1 MKNVI
6 CIPARM
12 ESTRFWG
19 KPMADARGKPL
30 IAWAVDAARQSK
42 LADAVWVVTD
52 SAEIAAWCGEY
63 GVQYCFSP
71 IPAANGTDRIAAFL
85 LHQKME
91 RTAGFT
97 DIQKVV
103 NLQSDDPE
111 VTGDVLD
118 SLILAIDSKM
128 DKFVEAR
135 AATAI
140 FEIPPAM
147 SPSDPNLVKAVAR
160 FGFAHWFTRLP
171 VPGAFGHAGVYG
183 YSWQSL
189 MRYHTGP
196 RHLETLES
204 LEQMRIIEM
213 GGEIATIQTKPVR
226 SINTPEDLARW
237 NADVGTAAKNA
248 EPG

>member
-30 IAWAVDAARQSK
+30 IAWAIDAARQSK

-52 SAEIAAWCGEY
+52 SAEITFWCSEY
-63 GVQYCFSP
+63 GVSRRFQPVF
-71 IPAANGTDRIAAFL
+71 ADNGTDRVAAFL
-85 LHQKME
+85 TYDYL
-91 RTAGFT
+91 AGVPG
-97 DIQKVV
+97 INKIKKIVC
-103 NLQSDDPE
+103 LQCDEPE
-111 VTGDVLD
+111 VTGDLLD
-118 SLILAIDSKM
+118 SVFMAIDPEV
-128 DKFVEAR
+128 DPNVEMR
-135 AATAI
+135 AATAV
-140 FEIPPAM
+140 FPIPDGQAE
-147 SPSDPNLVKAVAR
+147 DPHLVKAVVHD
-160 FGFAHWFTRLP
+160 GFAYWFSRLP
-171 VPGAFGHAGVYG
+171 LPGAMGHVGVYG
-183 YSWQSL
+183 YSWQSI

-196 RHLETLES
+196 KHLETLES
-204 LEQMRIIEM
+204 LEQMRVIEM

-237 NADVGTAAKNA
+237 NADVGTAARNA